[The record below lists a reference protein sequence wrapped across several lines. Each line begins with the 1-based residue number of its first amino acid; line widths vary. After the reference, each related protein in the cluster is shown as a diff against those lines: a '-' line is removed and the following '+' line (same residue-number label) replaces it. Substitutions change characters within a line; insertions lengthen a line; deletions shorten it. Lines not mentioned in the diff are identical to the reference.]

1 MRAKLIL
8 LSAGVA
14 LALLATSLT
23 ASPGIQDQPP
33 SGDKSSAERD
43 AQPTTA
49 PTKPLSGD
57 KSSAERDAQQR
68 GILERLEAQKKT
80 TEDWLRDQLEKL
92 EVQKKNVL
100 DQLETQRKNALEQ
113 LETQKKNLLD
123 QLERQKENAVETA
136 GNQLRALEQEASKPG
151 PGFDKA
157 KPDTRGE
164 PAKPKRSKIVTFP
177 ADGKLEQILER
188 LERLEKRLD

>member
-1 MRAKLIL
+1 MRAKLVVL
-8 LSAGVA
+8 GAGVA

-33 SGDKSSAERD
+33 
-43 AQPTTA
+43 
-49 PTKPLSGD
+49 SGD

-113 LETQKKNLLD
+113 LEAQKKNLLD
-123 QLERQKENAVETA
+123 QLERQKKNAVETA
-136 GNQLRALEQEASKPG
+136 RNQLRALEQEAGKPVPGLGDKTKPG
-151 PGFDKA
+151 
-157 KPDTRGE
+157 TRGNQ
-164 PAKPKRSKIVTFP
+164 PKPTRSKIVTFP
-177 ADGKLEQILER
+177 ADDKLEQILER
-188 LERLEKRLD
+188 LERLEKRLDSLEKKRPGRPSERPGK